1 MGFSWNFEPNI
12 YLLFL
17 KLRKGAV
24 EHDDGSKLVGPIC
37 TGQQRWLKPLRLHRA
52 ARIGFDPLA
61 MLTEADAIIIYTRNM
76 RKPIL
81 YIYIQLYTHHIKLEF
96 DLYYSWE
103 YAGKTNIVYTCSSST
118 LQYIW
123 SDKSI
128 WSFKSTSATELG
140 HGKSTS
146 ARSKENA
153 WVLLFQA
160 THLMTRPAH
169 GCVRLDMPGKQRGNP
184 VSSCQYGGFHK
195 WGYPNN
201 PQQLDDL
208 LMENPLKNRLK
219 RMV

>member
-1 MGFSWNFEPNI
+1 MVFQIMFFFLKFEPNI

-17 KLRKGAV
+17 KLRKGAF

-37 TGQQRWLKPLRLHRA
+37 NGQQRWLKPLRLHRA

-61 MLTEADAIIIYTRNM
+61 MLSEADAIIIYTRNM

-81 YIYIQLYTHHIKLEF
+81 YIYTHYVKLEF
-96 DLYYSWE
+96 DVYYSWE

-146 ARSKENA
+146 ARSKKTHEFCFSRLRVWWPDRHMDVCA
-153 WVLLFQA
+153 WI
-160 THLMTRPAH
+160 
-169 GCVRLDMPGKQRGNP
+169 CRG
-184 VSSCQYGGFHK
+184 SSGGPQYQVVNMGGSIN
-195 WGYPNN
+195 GDIPIIPNSW
-201 PQQLDDL
+201 
-208 LMENPLKNRLK
+208 
-219 RMV
+219 MVY